1 MATAMARTTRPAIC
15 PPSRRVLSGSVADT
29 SRALERFNAFE
40 VPLAIEDGEPEPLG
54 ATVGNSPDGLP
65 FGDVSQPLGS
75 GGTDPGGIVLV
86 GSGTGAGPAATTL
99 IVAADRNERAPLAR
113 AVAVSVIRS
122 PEEADLLTREATTSS
137 SLWPVGKVPTGQT
150 SLPSLWHTVKRGAR
164 TCATLPMAA
173 VTVTPRASVTV
184 LQTQMA

>member
-1 MATAMARTTRPAIC
+1 
-15 PPSRRVLSGSVADT
+15 VADT
-29 SRALERFNAFE
+29 SRALEWFNAFE
-40 VPLAIEDGEPEPLG
+40 VPLAVGDDGPELG
-54 ATVGNSPDGLP
+54 ATVGNSPAGLP

-86 GSGTGAGPAATTL
+86 GSGSGAGPGVPAATTL
-99 IVAADRNERAPLAR
+99 IVAAEWNESALLAR

-122 PEEADLLTREATTSS
+122 PEEADLLTKEPTTSS

-150 SLPSLWHTVKRGAR
+150 SLPSLGHTVNRGAP

-173 VTVTPRASVTV
+173 VTVTPRASATV
-184 LQTQMA
+184 LQTQIA